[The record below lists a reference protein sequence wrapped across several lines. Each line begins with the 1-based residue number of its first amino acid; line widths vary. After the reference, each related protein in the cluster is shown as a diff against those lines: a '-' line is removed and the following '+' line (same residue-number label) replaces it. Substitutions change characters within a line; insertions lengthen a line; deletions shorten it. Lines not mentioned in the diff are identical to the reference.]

1 MQDSDKEG
9 HPPIT
14 GKCYNRKK
22 PWISRSGNAP
32 KKKLIRRVLMF
43 GIVLFFFTHKA
54 DPKPFI
60 ETEKITPEI
69 VTSKVPEVQINLPPQ
84 LPVPEQ
90 ESPGEIEQEN
100 TSTPKWHIVT
110 IKKNENLSLIF
121 SRLGLSS
128 QQLYSLLLTG
138 KATKRLKHLMP
149 GQQLKFMID
158 GDKLEALIY
167 EINKTQFLSIDR
179 DGERFQAKIINR
191 DLEERLSYATGTI
204 GTSLFAASRQA
215 GLSNKL
221 TMELANI
228 LGWDIDFALD
238 VRAGDQFSVVYEAM
252 FLDGEKINNGNIL
265 AAKFINRGTTYRAAF
280 YTSPEGKSGYYTP
293 NGQSMR
299 KAFLRTPV
307 DFTRISSD
315 FGMRYHTILNRMR
328 AHKGTDYAAPRGTL
342 IKSTG
347 DGNIAFMGTKG
358 GYGKTIIISHGNGYK
373 TLYSHMSRFKR
384 GLRKGRRV
392 KQGQTIGYVG
402 STGLATGPHLHYEFR
417 VNGVHRDPVNVKLP
431 GSSPIKAK
439 YIADFASRTKRLFEL
454 VENPGKITVAL
465 NK

>member
-1 MQDSDKEG
+1 MQNSDKIE

-14 GKCYNRKK
+14 GKCCNRKK
-22 PWISRSGNAP
+22 PWKSRSGNAP
-32 KKKLIRRVLMF
+32 PKKLIRRVLMF
-43 GIVLFFFTHKA
+43 GIVLLFFTHKA
-54 DPKPFI
+54 DPKPFT
-60 ETEKITPEI
+60 ETEKIAPEI
-69 VTSKVPEVQINLPPQ
+69 VTSKAPEVQINLPPY

-90 ESPGEIEQEN
+90 ENPGDIEQEN
-100 TSTPKWHIVT
+100 TSNQNWHIVT
-110 IKKNENLSLIF
+110 IKRNENLSLIF
-121 SRLGLSS
+121 SRLGLSP

-138 KATKRLKHLMP
+138 KATKRLKHLVP

-158 GDKLEALIY
+158 GDKLEVFIY
-167 EINKTQFLSIDR
+167 EINRTQSLRFDR
-179 DGERFQAKIINR
+179 DGERFQAKLINR
-191 DLEERLSYATGTI
+191 DLEERLSYASGTI

-238 VRAGDQFSVVYEAM
+238 VRAGDQFAVVYEVM

-307 DFTRISSD
+307 DFTRISSR

-328 AHKGTDYAAPRGTL
+328 AHKGTDYAAPRGTS

-347 DGNIAFMGTKG
+347 DGKIVFMGTKG

-384 GLRKGRRV
+384 GLRKGSKV
-392 KQGQTIGYVG
+392 EQSQTIGYVG

-417 VNGVHRDPVNVKLP
+417 VNGVHRNPVNVKLP
-431 GSSPIKAK
+431 GAFPIKAK
-439 YIADFASRTKRLFEL
+439 YLADFVSRTKRVFEL
-454 VENPGKITVAL
+454 VENSGKITVAL